1 MSLCEHMG
9 GPKAIQAVVDGFY
22 KHVLADPKIKGYF
35 EKIDMTKQSK
45 KTADFITMAAG
56 GPKPDYEFQMK
67 KVHEHLGI
75 TKEQFDAAWVDFEK
89 SLHEHKLDAKT
100 VEEAKKVFYSVIGD
114 VVTK

>member
-9 GPKAIQAVVDGFY
+9 GPKAIQSVVDGFY
-22 KHVLADPKIKGYF
+22 KHVLADPKVKDYF
-35 EKIDMTKQSK
+35 AKIDMTKQSK

-56 GPKPDYEFQMK
+56 GPKPDYEFHMK

-75 TKEQFDAAWVDFEK
+75 TKEQFDSAWVDFEK

-100 VEEAKKVFYSVIGD
+100 VE
-114 VVTK
+114 